1 MSTTRRSP
9 IFLLGLLLLSPPVL
23 GETDVQSD
31 WSGGGGLAGPVDDW
45 GDRFM
50 TSTDVD
56 YDGTSGELSLA
67 VDPPEHI
74 LADGQGQPCGLYV
87 VDFDDDDDDLIVGSQ
102 TSGVAWY
109 ENPGTLVNW
118 TVHAIDAAFGSC
130 FSPFAGDIDD
140 DGDPD
145 ILASSF
151 GLPGGVAWWENDGSW
166 TRHNIESTRA
176 GILNAAAMDIDD
188 DGDLD
193 AAYTN
198 INTGEVR
205 WAENPGGSGVWTSRV
220 LADDLP
226 GAWHVVELDLDG
238 DGLANPC
245 AAASL
250 GDRVAWY
257 EKDGFAAQGTLTS
270 SFLSTDGAADWEAL
284 SWDVQAPT
292 GATVTVEVRSG
303 DAMTAMSPWE
313 PVGASGD
320 DASAYAPDGREL
332 FQYRLTLGTTD
343 PLITPVFEEPSLTR
357 QVSSAIGK
365 PRLEGLGLEEGAL
378 LRWEIVGDA
387 PAALRLLRGDDAPIV
402 IADNL
407 VGLTSFLDRDAVPG
421 ASHTYHLEAFDAAGR
436 TVTSAP
442 VTITLPVGSVEGLSL
457 AAPYPNTARD
467 CVVLETVLPAE
478 SGPVEL
484 AVYDLGGRLI
494 KSRRLT
500 GTAGRQR
507 IVLATGGYAA
517 GVYLARLEGAAASAR
532 RRFVI
537 AF

>member
-1 MSTTRRSP
+1 MAWWERDGATFTKHLIASGFTQAHE
-9 IFLLGLLLLSPPVL
+9 IHVCDIDDDGDLDVL
-23 GETDVQSD
+23 GAAAGIEEIALWYSD
-31 WSGGGGLAGPVDDW
+31 GAVIPNWTHQQVDGACGGARSVAPL
-45 GDRFM
+45 
-50 TSTDVD
+50 D
-56 YDGTSGELSLA
+56 YDDDGDLDLCAAALTDDEIVLYRNLGGAPFNWQKIVLDSNFTSAHRVE
-67 VDPPEHI
+67 
-74 LADGQGQPCGLYV
+74 V
-87 VDFDDDDDDLIVGSQ
+87 VDM
-102 TSGVAWY
+102 
-109 ENPGTLVNW
+109 
-118 TVHAIDAAFGSC
+118 
-130 FSPFAGDIDD
+130 DD

-166 TRHNIESTRA
+166 TRHNIESARA
-176 GILNAAAMDIDD
+176 GILNAAAMDIDG

-193 AAYTN
+193 TAYTN
-198 INTGEVR
+198 NNTGEVR

-257 EKDGFAAQGTLTS
+257 EKDGFTAQGTLTS

-332 FQYRLTLGTTD
+332 FQYRVTLKTTD
-343 PLITPVFEEPSLTR
+343 PLITPVFEELSLTR
-357 QVSSAIGK
+357 QASSAIGK
-365 PRLEGLGLEEGAL
+365 PRLVGLGLEEGAL

-387 PAALRLLRGDDAPIV
+387 PAALRLLRDDDAPIV

-407 VGLTSFLDRDAVPG
+407 VGSTSFLDRDAVPG
-421 ASHTYHLEAFDAAGR
+421 GTHTYHLEAFDAAGR

-457 AAPYPNTARD
+457 AAPYPNPARD

-494 KSRRLT
+494 ESRRLT

-507 IVLATGGYAA
+507 IVLDTGGYAA

>member
-74 LADGQGQPCGLYV
+74 LADGQGRPCGLYV

-130 FSPFAGDIDD
+130 FSPFAG
-140 DGDPD
+140 
-145 ILASSF
+145 
-151 GLPGGVAWWENDGSW
+151 
-166 TRHNIESTRA
+166 
-176 GILNAAAMDIDD
+176 DIDD

-343 PLITPVFEEPSLTR
+343 PLITPVFEELSLTR
-357 QVSSAIGK
+357 QASSAIGK

-407 VGLTSFLDRDAVPG
+407 VGSTSFLDRDAVPG
-421 ASHTYHLEAFDAAGR
+421 GTHTYHLEAFDAAGR

-442 VTITLPVGSVEGLSL
+442 VTITLPVGSVDGLSL
-457 AAPYPNTARD
+457 AAPYPNPARD
-467 CVVLETVLPAE
+467 CVVLETVLLAE

-484 AVYDLGGRLI
+484 AVYDLGGRFI
-494 KSRRLT
+494 ESRRLT

-517 GVYLARLEGAAASAR
+517 GVYLARLEGAAASVR